1 MFGVHIDSDPTKIGT
16 EIEKYHNMGCKVI
29 QLFVDPFYK
38 RKIEYELF
46 KTYADINKMN
56 IVVHISYVIN
66 SAQEW
71 NYHSWWIKQFI
82 MEIESAEKMDAFSVV
97 VHLGKQLDISR
108 EEAINNMFTSLLYVH
123 DQTKSTKV
131 KILIETS
138 SGQGSEMCYRLNDF
152 AHFFRK
158 FANHRSN
165 EIRERFGI
173 CLDTCHIFAAG
184 YDIRT
189 TDVIKSFFNSFEEM
203 IGIKHIKLI
212 HLNDSKK
219 DLGSNVDRHHNIGRG
234 FIGKNGLKSIIKI
247 FGHLGV
253 PIILETPDEYVENDL
268 KFVKKIIKI

>member
-16 EIEKYHNMGCKVI
+16 EIEKYHKMGCKVV

-38 RKIEYELF
+38 RKIEYDMF

-82 MEIESAEKMDAFSVV
+82 MEIESAEKLGAFAVV
-97 VHLGKQLDISR
+97 VHLGKQLDMSR

-138 SGQGSEMCYRLNDF
+138 SGQGSEMCYRMNEF

-158 FANHRSN
+158 FSNHRSN
-165 EIRERFGI
+165 EIQERFGI

-189 TDVIKSFFNSFEEM
+189 MDIIKSFFDSFEEM

-219 DLGSNVDRHHNIGRG
+219 DLGSNVDRHHNIGKG
-234 FIGKNGLKSIIKI
+234 FIGKNGLKSITKI
-247 FGHLGV
+247 FGDLDV
-253 PIILETPDEYVENDL
+253 PIILETPDEYIEKDL
-268 KFVKKIIKI
+268 NIVKKILKR